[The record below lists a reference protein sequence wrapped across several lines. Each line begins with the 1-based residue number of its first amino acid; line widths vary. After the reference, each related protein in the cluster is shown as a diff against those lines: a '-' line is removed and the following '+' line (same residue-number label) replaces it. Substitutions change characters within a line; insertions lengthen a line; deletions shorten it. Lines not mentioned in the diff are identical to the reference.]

1 MENILVT
8 GGAGFIG
15 ANFIHFE
22 LQKYPEVH
30 IVNLDA
36 LTYAGSPRNLD
47 ALPNSNNYQFVH
59 GDIRNTALVRQILIN
74 HQIDTIVHFAAETHV
89 DRSINNAQPFIDTNI
104 QGTFS
109 LLEAAREFFTGSK
122 RRTNF
127 RFHHISTDEVFGSL
141 KPDAMPFTE
150 FSPYAPNSPY
160 AASKAASD
168 HLVRAFHHTYSLPVT
183 ISNCSNN
190 YGPFQ
195 FPEKLIPLVISN
207 ALAGKELP
215 VYGDGKQVRD
225 WLYVEDHCQAID
237 LILRKGHPGETYNI
251 GGNNQPANIEI
262 VIMICQLLDKLIPV
276 QGGYERLIK
285 YVNDRPGHDRR
296 YAMNIE
302 KIRSELGW
310 TPRESLAS
318 GLEKTV
324 GWYLH
329 NQDWVNSIQN
339 RSDYQNWME
348 NNYSSRKGAQ

>member
-1 MENILVT
+1 M
-8 GGAGFIG
+8 
-15 ANFIHFE
+15 
-22 LQKYPEVH
+22 K
-30 IVNLDA
+30 
-36 LTYAGSPRNLD
+36 
-47 ALPNSNNYQFVH
+47 
-59 GDIRNTALVRQILIN
+59 
-74 HQIDTIVHFAAETHV
+74 
-89 DRSINNAQPFIDTNI
+89 RSTD
-104 QGTFS
+104 
-109 LLEAAREFFTGSK
+109 
-122 RRTNF
+122 F

-168 HLVRAFHHTYSLPVT
+168 HLVRAFHHTYALPVT

-237 LILRKGHPGETYNI
+237 LILRNGQPGETYNI

-262 VIMICQLLDKLIPV
+262 VVMICQLLDKLIPV

-296 YAMNIE
+296 YAMNID

-329 NQDWVNSIQN
+329 NQDWVKSIQN